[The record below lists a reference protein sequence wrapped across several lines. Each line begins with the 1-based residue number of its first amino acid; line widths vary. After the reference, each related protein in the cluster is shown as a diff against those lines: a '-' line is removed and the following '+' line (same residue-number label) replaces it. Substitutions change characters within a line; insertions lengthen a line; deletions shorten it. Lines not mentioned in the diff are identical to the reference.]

1 MIPVGEDG
9 LELLDLHGLEVWDL
23 KAVLGGAS
31 GHREEREE
39 RDEREHEP
47 PAHDA

>member
-23 KAVLGGAS
+23 VVLGGTL
-31 GHREEREE
+31 GDREEREE

-47 PAHDA
+47 PVHDA